1 MKFGSF
7 IPFMMVA
14 LCLCSCKRR
23 PLEDPDY
30 YTRIKVDINIENVQN
45 VTCDIYNPDIVVPA
59 ISPEVMHVLFYN
71 AAGDELLA
79 ESFIS
84 SISSKDGVRSIS
96 GDISI
101 LPGDYRV
108 VAYQFGEE
116 HSLVDEQQN
125 YESIRAYTDLIPENE
140 VKNLLGQSLRCQ
152 PEHIVSAC
160 SDRQSIPY
168 HDGIYTI
175 EMEATTLVESYYL
188 QVGVNGAEYISS
200 ARAVL
205 TSMAHGK
212 GVTSRQ
218 VEIDNPCSI
227 NIPLITSKDNGSSV
241 VCNVFNTFG
250 RIPGGVNELYL
261 DFDIVTSDGTRVE
274 KKYDITKL
282 FKSELCVK
290 HHWLLIDDIIDIPKP
305 ITPPTPGGG
314 GFDPTVRDWEEEHY
328 DVTM

>member
-1 MKFGSF
+1 MKFSSF
-7 IPFMMVA
+7 IPFMLMV
-14 LCLCSCKRR
+14 LGLFSCVRR
-23 PLEDPDY
+23 PLEDPDF
-30 YTRIKVDINIENVQN
+30 YTRIKVSINVGNVQN
-45 VTCDIYNPDIVVPA
+45 VTYDIYNPNIVVPT

-71 AAGDELLA
+71 ASGNELLA

-84 SISSKDGVRSIS
+84 SVSSKDGVRSIS

-116 HSLVDEQQN
+116 HSLVEGQSS
-125 YESIRAYTDLIPENE
+125 YGSIRAYTDLIPESE
-140 VKNLLGQSLRCQ
+140 VKTLPGQSLRYQ

-160 SDRQSIPY
+160 SDGLNIPY
-168 HDGIYTI
+168 HNGIYTI

-188 QVGVNGAEYISS
+188 QVGVSGAEYISS

-205 TSMAHGK
+205 TDMAPGI

-218 VEIDNPCSI
+218 VETDESCSI
-227 NIPLITSKDNGSSV
+227 NIPLITSEDKGSSV

-250 RIPGGVNELYL
+250 RIPDGVNELYL

-274 KKYDITKL
+274 KKYNITDL
-282 FKSELCVK
+282 FKSEICIK
-290 HHWLLIDDIIDIPKP
+290 HHWLLIDDVIDIPKP

-314 GFDPTVRDWEEEHY
+314 GFDPTVKDWEEEHY